1 MMETVEEMEV
11 AEMMVVVE
19 MEEMEIVEVFL
30 PQEELR
36 LE

>member
-1 MMETVEEMEV
+1 MEAVEEVEEMEAV
-11 AEMMVVVE
+11 
-19 MEEMEIVEVFL
+19 EEMEIVEVFL

>member
-1 MMETVEEMEV
+1 MMEAVEEVEEMEAV
-11 AEMMVVVE
+11 
-19 MEEMEIVEVFL
+19 EEMEIVEVFL